1 MKNFINIIKDERKRQ
16 KINQKEMGQLL
27 VMSESNYRDIESGKT
42 RLSLDIFLK
51 SCKVLN
57 LNPLELINDNQNLII
72 INDEEYNILINAKIV
87 LNKII
92 KEKK

>member
-72 INDEEYNILINAKIV
+72 INDEEYNILINAKTV

-92 KEKK
+92 KDKK

>member
-92 KEKK
+92 KDKK